1 MTTFFFYI
9 PLPPNTLPQKRLSH
23 IIANTKKLYK
33 ETIWSKTSW
42 KVRNGQLGKFY
53 FPVGKIFFLSWKIIF
68 FQLGTFRSPFWRIFA
83 RFWPLMVII
92 SEYQK
97 SFTFSFSFRQKK
109 HYFERWAM
117 CDEQWGSRD
126 VACSVR
132 RFFPHANL
140 ANPANT
146 SFISWDSRDLLVTEL
161 RRNPSDAARWCPYKI
176 LHLHLV

>member
-9 PLPPNTLPQKRLSH
+9 PLSPNTLPQKHLSH

-53 FPVGKIFFLSWKIIF
+53 FPVGKIFFLSWRIIF

-97 SFTFSFSFRQKK
+97 SFTFSFLFRQKK
-109 HYFERWAM
+109 DFERWAVSNEGVGTLRAASEDFSLTQISPIPQILLLFREI
-117 CDEQWGSRD
+117 CLWHNSDETLRTQLAD
-126 VACSVR
+126 V
-132 RFFPHANL
+132 P
-140 ANPANT
+140 T
-146 SFISWDSRDLLVTEL
+146 
-161 RRNPSDAARWCPYKI
+161 K
-176 LHLHLV
+176 

>member
-1 MTTFFFYI
+1 MFFMVLDFKVNWKDWLSGWQPSFFYI

-33 ETIWSKTSW
+33 ETIWHKTSW

-83 RFWPLMVII
+83 RFWPLKVII

-97 SFTFSFSFRQKK
+97 SFTFSSLLRHKKNFRG
-109 HYFERWAM
+109 RWVLKL
-117 CDEQWGSRD
+117 D
-126 VACSVR
+126 R
-132 RFFPHANL
+132 R
-140 ANPANT
+140 T
-146 SFISWDSRDLLVTEL
+146 
-161 RRNPSDAARWCPYKI
+161 
-176 LHLHLV
+176 